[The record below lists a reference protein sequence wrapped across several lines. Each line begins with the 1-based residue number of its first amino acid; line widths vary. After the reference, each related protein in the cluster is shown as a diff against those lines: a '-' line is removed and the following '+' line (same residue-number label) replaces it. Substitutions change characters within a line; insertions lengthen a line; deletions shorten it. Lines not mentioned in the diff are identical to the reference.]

1 MKYTKTF
8 LLLVIITILS
18 ACKTNTR
25 RTVYYQGIYAD
36 DSTGLE
42 GLYNPERGF
51 RLEVAVDIADKNYV
65 WEPEKYPDI
74 TSYLEEQS
82 EMYASDSVSLVQ
94 TYFYLTGMV
103 GKELTDENFQVM
115 DTFFNK
121 LRKLGK
127 KSVLRF
133 AYETDFMGRVKTG
146 PTL

>member
-51 RLEVAVDIADKNYV
+51 RL
-65 WEPEKYPDI
+65 
-74 TSYLEEQS
+74 L
-82 EMYASDSVSLVQ
+82 
-94 TYFYLTGMV
+94 LTKIMFGNRRNI
-103 GKELTDENFQVM
+103 LI
-115 DTFFNK
+115 
-121 LRKLGK
+121 LL
-127 KSVLRF
+127 
-133 AYETDFMGRVKTG
+133 
-146 PTL
+146 PI

>member
-82 EMYASDSVSLVQ
+82 EMYASDSVSLVPNL
-94 TYFYLTGMV
+94 FLSDRNG
-103 GKELTDENFQVM
+103 G
-115 DTFFNK
+115 
-121 LRKLGK
+121 
-127 KSVLRF
+127 
-133 AYETDFMGRVKTG
+133 
-146 PTL
+146 